1 MDVSDGKFPTNRYIK
16 AISKKFIY
24 EIDYQEEMDYFF
36 DYETN

>member
-1 MDVSDGKFPTNRYIK
+1 MDVPDGKFPTNRYIK

-24 EIDYQEEMDYFF
+24 EIGHQEEMDYFF